1 MSQKIDVFH
10 TIAITARIILAKSFS
25 YFFTVYFVHCSFITN
40 TKSLGHYINFRA
52 ITVSVDY
59 PSHSD
64 WLSLRCKP

>member
-40 TKSLGHYINFRA
+40 TKKSWSLYLFSRYYSLSRLPLTFRLVVA
-52 ITVSVDY
+52 A
-59 PSHSD
+59 
-64 WLSLRCKP
+64 L

>member
-40 TKSLGHYINFRA
+40 TKKSESLY
-52 ITVSVDY
+52 
-59 PSHSD
+59 
-64 WLSLRCKP
+64 